1 MAELRDIIAAHY
13 RGDALNQL
21 CALASRAEPAP
32 VADEAAIEAWERDWD
47 AATRTLHFRIQR
59 DEFDGVRA
67 MGARAVRLMRAAPRN
82 DDGRLRKLRRTL
94 RDNKA
99 RHRRNAAEMANPYLE
114 GCADAESDACDEIDK
129 LLAESPAGE
138 WVEKAHCDTI
148 EGALKETETQLAD
161 CRDTVSAQQ
170 QTIDSVIVACGSL
183 GLSASELPKHIEGLR
198 ARLQAAEADLAA
210 AKSIYHGHW
219 DDCETVAEMMR
230 SACADAVYQREQF
243 KARGGIIDK
252 LEADL
257 AAAKADRSIR
267 DAEADGRRI
276 QDLTAQLAAAQKE
289 RDEARSETA
298 YLDNILEGIE
308 HALGDRM
315 KGEHS
320 RAKARHIEA
329 LLADLAAAKAEG
341 AKAAV
346 ELQEDDVEWV
356 VNDSA
361 ELGVRIHGKCFFLYK
376 GTSLVYKDAKHD
388 DGRPMMV
395 RLVGKREFGECC
407 HPWEMIAE
415 GKFRAYDPSN
425 PEDGMHYG
433 ITAETISNRE
443 LIGKPIPGGGWEP
456 LLAAQPQPA
465 ATSEPPATAAKG
477 DEVLREVVTMPFA
490 ELIAEEDAKRYYRMV
505 TLCLKEL
512 ARRALEGK
520 P

>member
-1 MAELRDIIAAHY
+1 MTSDLQDIPDGHKPFGLKTTQPLPPSVAELRDIIAAHY

-82 DDGRLRKLRRTL
+82 DDKLRQL
-94 RDNKA
+94 REWGDLWFV
-99 RHRRNAAEMANPYLE
+99 HGTPLE
-114 GCADAESDACDEIDK
+114 GSRGEQAGWSVVREEIDR

-230 SACADAVYQREQF
+230 SACAEAVYQREQF

-257 AAAKADRSIR
+257 AAAKA
-267 DAEADGRRI
+267 
-276 QDLTAQLAAAQKE
+276 
-289 RDEARSETA
+289 
-298 YLDNILEGIE
+298 
-308 HALGDRM
+308 
-315 KGEHS
+315 
-320 RAKARHIEA
+320 
-329 LLADLAAAKAEG
+329 EG
-341 AKAAV
+341 AKAVV
-346 ELQEDDVEWV
+346 EEIAEWV
-356 VNDSA
+356 RGDR
-361 ELGVRIHGKCFFLYK
+361 LMLVRSGRHVSF
-376 GTSLVYKDAKHD
+376 GTQIETDRRQVYTPIVLD
-388 DGRPMMV
+388 V
-395 RLVGKREFGECC
+395 L
-407 HPWEMIAE
+407 
-415 GKFRAYDPSN
+415 
-425 PEDGMHYG
+425 
-433 ITAETISNRE
+433 ETMANQLRS
-443 LIGKPIPGGGWEP
+443 
-456 LLAAQPQPA
+456 AQPQPTTA
-465 ATSEPPATAAKG
+465 APATVRQG
-477 DEVLREVVTMPFA
+477 DEVLRAFLDREDSCGGPTLDEQVMREV
-490 ELIAEEDAKRYYRMV
+490 
-505 TLCLKEL
+505 C
-512 ARRALEGK
+512 RRLLEGK

>member
-1 MAELRDIIAAHY
+1 MTTQPTPLPPSVAELRDIIAAHY

-82 DDGRLRKLRRTL
+82 DDKLRQALVDWTHRYGSDLVPPSGRSDTYGEGM
-94 RDNKA
+94 RDAKDWV
-99 RHRRNAAEMANPYLE
+99 RK
-114 GCADAESDACDEIDK
+114 I
-129 LLAESPAGE
+129 LAESPAGE

-230 SACADAVYQREQF
+230 SACAEAVYQREQF

-329 LLADLAAAKAEG
+329 LLADIAAAKAES
-341 AKAAV
+341 ARAEV
-346 ELQEDDVEWV
+346 EALTIVRDNIINLRSSYSSASPESVALKRVVVLLNAILNDDK
-356 VNDSA
+356 
-361 ELGVRIHGKCFFLYK
+361 LR
-376 GTSLVYKDAKHD
+376 
-388 DGRPMMV
+388 
-395 RLVGKREFGECC
+395 
-407 HPWEMIAE
+407 
-415 GKFRAYDPSN
+415 
-425 PEDGMHYG
+425 
-433 ITAETISNRE
+433 
-443 LIGKPIPGGGWEP
+443 
-456 LLAAQPQPA
+456 AAQPQPTTA
-465 ATSEPPATAAKG
+465 APATVRQG
-477 DEVLREVVTMPFA
+477 DEVLRAFLDREDSCGGPTLDEQVMREV
-490 ELIAEEDAKRYYRMV
+490 
-505 TLCLKEL
+505 C
-512 ARRALEGK
+512 RRLLDGK